1 MKLTFW
7 GAAQQVTGSMFL
19 LETDDY
25 RILIDCGSDFDLDE
39 KDRRTRYDEQK
50 SVFPFDASMINTVLL
65 THAHIDHSGNIPN
78 LFKEGFEGRVV
89 CTEPTL
95 ALTSLLLKDAAHLHQ
110 KRLNS
115 QNSSSNKKRGRKK
128 KGCSTRLFC

>member
-19 LETDDY
+19 LESDDY

-39 KDRRTRYDEQK
+39 IGKKNRYDEQK
-50 SVFPFDASMINTVLL
+50 SVFPFDASLINTVLL

-110 KRLNS
+110 KRLNA
-115 QNSSSNKKRGRKK
+115 QNG
-128 KGCSTRLFC
+128 